1 MLPTDIRNK
10 NDINRYVHISDSR
23 IWNQFSSKADTFMKY
38 TSNYAHQDISPGGYY
53 SAIWMRDAAYILK
66 DHFLLAENSIL
77 PVLEQELLIWSHQIN
92 SIPTDKEKKIVYG
105 RGSPETNFKPLT
117 KDIAEISKK
126 FNGALPTTI
135 YQDFCD
141 IYGLNPDIDSTA
153 LMISST
159 SWILFKLLNE
169 KLLANVNNTINI
181 ADDSTVSIT
190 NYQSLYKRDS
200 SLSTSDFLV
209 NVIKYLIP
217 RMLNAVKYLR
227 NRDIDNDG
235 LVEQEYNEDWMDTAL
250 RAGKV
255 VYSQA
260 CWILALQ
267 NLSLLLTK
275 LGDFEAAHSMMI
287 LASTTVNAVEE
298 ILWSEENA
306 CYMDV
311 LQGSYVPKQQE
322 EASISIASS
331 STTILTQDVSLYLV
345 AVTENITERAKNNSN
360 YNNCLLYS
368 RKRMI
373 DGTGNTDDNDVNYQ
387 IIKILQRATK
397 TLDTLKSRIWKNQ
410 WPLVTEDVLKTTGPW
425 VLKPNQ
431 YHNHTF
437 WPWITAI
444 EMLARSRFTRYEE
457 CDILLSRLTTECSP
471 NILSFYEWID
481 PITAQ
486 GNGAFPFRTGI
497 SAVRIAIFDIL
508 DSNNNSNIKYILASD
523 EKTNKTKK
531 ESIEKVIN
539 LEHL

>member
-1 MLPTDIRNK
+1 MADCRNERMLPTDINNK
-10 NDINRYVHISDSR
+10 NDNTNRQVYVSDAQ
-23 IWNQFSSKADTFMKY
+23 IWNQFSSKAYSFMKY
-38 TSNYAHQDISPGGYY
+38 TSDYAYQDMSPGGYY

-66 DHFLLAENSIL
+66 DRFLLAAGNTTL
-77 PVLEQELLIWSHQIN
+77 AVLEQILWIWSHQIN
-92 SIPTDKEKKIVYG
+92 SIHTDKEKKIVYG

-117 KDIAEISKK
+117 QDIDEIRKK

-153 LMISST
+153 LMVSST
-159 SWILFKLLNE
+159 SCILFKLLNE
-169 KLLANVNNTINI
+169 KLIASVNNTIGI
-181 ADDSTVSIT
+181 ADDTIASFT
-190 NYQSLYKRDS
+190 NHRSLPKQDA

-209 NVIKYLIP
+209 NVINYLVS

-227 NRDIDNDG
+227 MRDIDNDG
-235 LVEQEYNEDWMDTAL
+235 LVEQGYNEDWMDTAL

-267 NLSLLLTK
+267 NLSLLLSK
-275 LGDFEAAHSMMI
+275 LGDSGKAHTMI
-287 LASTTVNAVEE
+287 TLASKTVNAVEE

-306 CYMDV
+306 CYMDILKDSHV
-311 LQGSYVPKQQE
+311 QEQQE
-322 EASISIASS
+322 EASISITRSYDP
-331 STTILTQDVSLYLV
+331 ILTQDVSLYLV
-345 AVTENITERAKNNSN
+345 AITENITDQGRYNSN

-368 RKRMI
+368 RKRLP
-373 DGTGNTDDNDVNYQ
+373 DGTGNSNDNYIDYQ
-387 IIKILQRATK
+387 IKNTLQRAVK

-410 WPLVTEDVLKTTGPW
+410 WPLVTENVLKTTGPW

-457 CDILLSRLTTECSP
+457 CNILLSKLTTECSP

-497 SAVRIAIFDIL
+497 SAVRIAISDIL
-508 DSNNNSNIKYILASD
+508 DSNNNSNIDYISR
-523 EKTNKTKK
+523 
-531 ESIEKVIN
+531 IR
-539 LEHL
+539 

>member
-1 MLPTDIRNK
+1 VADCRNKTMLPAAINNK
-10 NDINRYVHISDSR
+10 NDNNQQRVYVSDAR
-23 IWNQFSSKADTFMKY
+23 ILNQFSSKADSFMKY

-66 DHFLLAENSIL
+66 DRFILAGNTTL
-77 PVLEQELLIWSHQIN
+77 AVLEQILWIWSHQTN
-92 SIPTDKEKKIVYG
+92 SINTDKEKKIVYG

-117 KDIAEISKK
+117 QDIGEISKK

-135 YQDFCD
+135 YEDFCD

-153 LMISST
+153 LMVSST

-169 KLLANVNNTINI
+169 KLIASVNNTMGI
-181 ADDSTVSIT
+181 ADNTTASFT
-190 NYQSLYKRDS
+190 NHQSLPKQDA

-209 NVIKYLIP
+209 NVINYLVP

-227 NRDIDNDG
+227 MRDIDNDG
-235 LVEQEYNEDWMDTAL
+235 LVEQGYNEDWMDTAL

-267 NLSLLLTK
+267 NLSLLLSK
-275 LGDFEAAHSMMI
+275 LGDFGKAHTMI
-287 LASTTVNAVEE
+287 TLASKTVNAVEE

-306 CYMDV
+306 CYMDI
-311 LQGSYVPKQQE
+311 LQDSHIQEHQE
-322 EASISIASS
+322 EDSICITRSYDP
-331 STTILTQDVSLYLV
+331 ILTQDVSLYLV
-345 AVTENITERAKNNSN
+345 AITENITEQGKYNSN

-368 RKRMI
+368 RKRLP
-373 DGTGNTDDNDVNYQ
+373 DGTGNNNDNYVNYQ
-387 IIKILQRATK
+387 IIKTLQRAHK
-397 TLDTLKSRIWKNQ
+397 TLDTLKNRIWKNQ
-410 WPLVTEDVLKTTGPW
+410 WPLVTENVLKTTGPW

-444 EMLARSRFTRYEE
+444 EMLARSRFARYEE
-457 CDILLSRLTTECSP
+457 CDILLSKLTTECSP

-481 PITAQ
+481 PNTAQ

-497 SAVRIAIFDIL
+497 SAVRIAISDIL
-508 DSNNNSNIKYILASD
+508 DTNNDSNIEYSSRIK
-523 EKTNKTKK
+523 
-531 ESIEKVIN
+531 
-539 LEHL
+539 

>member
-1 MLPTDIRNK
+1 MADCRNERMLPTDINNK
-10 NDINRYVHISDSR
+10 NDNTNRQVYVSDAQ
-23 IWNQFSSKADTFMKY
+23 IWNQFSSKAYSFMKY
-38 TSNYAHQDISPGGYY
+38 TSDYAYQDMSPGGYY

-66 DHFLLAENSIL
+66 DRFLLAAGNTTL
-77 PVLEQELLIWSHQIN
+77 AVLEQILWIWSHQIN
-92 SIPTDKEKKIVYG
+92 SIHTDKEKKIVYG

-117 KDIAEISKK
+117 QDIDEIRKK

-153 LMISST
+153 LMVSST
-159 SWILFKLLNE
+159 SCILFKLLNE
-169 KLLANVNNTINI
+169 KLIASVNNTIGI
-181 ADDSTVSIT
+181 ADDTIASFT
-190 NYQSLYKRDS
+190 NHRSLPKQDA

-209 NVIKYLIP
+209 NVINYLVS

-227 NRDIDNDG
+227 MRDIDNDG
-235 LVEQEYNEDWMDTAL
+235 LVEQGYNEDWMDTAL

-267 NLSLLLTK
+267 NLSLLLSK
-275 LGDFEAAHSMMI
+275 LGDSGKAHTMI
-287 LASTTVNAVEE
+287 TLASKTVNAVEE

-306 CYMDV
+306 CYMDILKDSHV
-311 LQGSYVPKQQE
+311 QEQQE
-322 EASISIASS
+322 EASISITRSYDP
-331 STTILTQDVSLYLV
+331 ILTQDVSLYLV
-345 AVTENITERAKNNSN
+345 AITENITDQGRYNSN

-368 RKRMI
+368 RKRLP
-373 DGTGNTDDNDVNYQ
+373 DGTGNSNDNYIDYQ
-387 IIKILQRATK
+387 IKNTLQRAVK

-410 WPLVTEDVLKTTGPW
+410 WPLVTENVLKTTGPW

-457 CDILLSRLTTECSP
+457 CNILLSKLTTECSP

-497 SAVRIAIFDIL
+497 SAVRIAISDIL
-508 DSNNNSNIKYILASD
+508 DSNNNNNIDYISR
-523 EKTNKTKK
+523 
-531 ESIEKVIN
+531 IR
-539 LEHL
+539 

>member
-1 MLPTDIRNK
+1 MADCRNERMLPTDINNK
-10 NDINRYVHISDSR
+10 NDNTNRQAYVSDAQ
-23 IWNQFSSKADTFMKY
+23 IWNQFSSKAYSFMKY
-38 TSNYAHQDISPGGYY
+38 TSDYAYQDMSPGGYY

-66 DHFLLAENSIL
+66 DRFLLAAGNTTL
-77 PVLEQELLIWSHQIN
+77 AVLEQILWIWSHQIN
-92 SIPTDKEKKIVYG
+92 SIHTDKEKKIVYG

-117 KDIAEISKK
+117 QDIDEIRKK

-153 LMISST
+153 LMVSST
-159 SWILFKLLNE
+159 SCILFKLLNE
-169 KLLANVNNTINI
+169 KLIASVNNTIGI
-181 ADDSTVSIT
+181 ADDTIASFT
-190 NYQSLYKRDS
+190 NHRSLPKQDA

-209 NVIKYLIP
+209 NVINYLVS

-227 NRDIDNDG
+227 MRDIDNDG
-235 LVEQEYNEDWMDTAL
+235 LVEQGYNEDWMDTAL

-267 NLSLLLTK
+267 NLSLLLSK
-275 LGDFEAAHSMMI
+275 LGDSGKAHTMI
-287 LASTTVNAVEE
+287 TLASKTVNAVEE

-306 CYMDV
+306 CYMDILKDSHV
-311 LQGSYVPKQQE
+311 QEQQE
-322 EASISIASS
+322 EASISITRSYDP
-331 STTILTQDVSLYLV
+331 ILTQDVSLYLV
-345 AVTENITERAKNNSN
+345 AITENITDQGRYNSN

-368 RKRMI
+368 RKRLP
-373 DGTGNTDDNDVNYQ
+373 DGTGNSNDNYIDYQ
-387 IIKILQRATK
+387 IKNTLQRAVK

-410 WPLVTEDVLKTTGPW
+410 WPLVTENVLKTTGPW

-457 CDILLSRLTTECSP
+457 CNILLSKLTTECSP

-497 SAVRIAIFDIL
+497 SAVRIAISDIL
-508 DSNNNSNIKYILASD
+508 DSNNNSNIDYISR
-523 EKTNKTKK
+523 
-531 ESIEKVIN
+531 IR
-539 LEHL
+539 